1 MGAGET
7 RCGLSGRFQASS
19 WPLVALGRRHTSL
32 LRVALLL
39 PGFFY
44 IIHRRR
50 HRFSSFTIIAD
61 EFIRR

>member
-7 RCGLSGRFQASS
+7 CCGLSGRFRASS

-39 PGFFY
+39 PGFY
-44 IIHRRR
+44 IIDQRR
-50 HRFSSFTIIAD
+50 HRFSSFTIVAD
-61 EFIRR
+61 EFTRW